1 MKIETNKVAAGEH
14 GSVVGYLLFAV
25 VVAASIAGVAG
36 YLAQN
41 LYLSSR
47 RSDMINAL
55 QFSEGGAAIACFEIE
70 KAFTNRSGTFLSNLM
85 TNSAGAWTSNSSLS
99 TGGMIVF
106 DRTITAPFSNQ
117 AVYVQMRMTNA
128 SSPSMLTVISRA
140 GVRGYTN
147 TTTVDMAVQFGYGG
161 AIISDAKGTTANGIS
176 KAVAQAGNVVIDGGA
191 KGTTVI
197 EGGILANGNVNV
209 GLATVDDI
217 QKQLYG
223 TDKEIPD
230 YTAEGSPDQLFDFT
244 RFVLAA
250 KASSNY
256 FSNLTAFVNAA
267 KSNTLEGIIAVDI
280 PTKSGL
286 PSLDEKTLPNG
297 INIRGTLVF
306 NFGPVWEGSDKIVN
320 TATMNIN
327 PANLSGF
334 NGTNPATWGSGYPPT
349 YVNSNKHPA
358 NINLLAY
365 TTNRYAN
372 FTHEDDL
379 PALMYSIGILDIHG
393 DANICGVLYTPSFVE
408 IENKQDAQVQY
419 IRGSIIGGAG
429 VLVENGKAS
438 KSVVYYD
445 PKALDKLATSGTK
458 GKSVK
463 VLSWR

>member
-1 MKIETNKVAAGEH
+1 
-14 GSVVGYLLFAV
+14 VVH
-25 VVAASIAGVAG
+25 
-36 YLAQN
+36 
-41 LYLSSR
+41 
-47 RSDMINAL
+47 
-55 QFSEGGAAIACFEIE
+55 
-70 KAFTNRSGTFLSNLM
+70 
-85 TNSAGAWTSNSSLS
+85 
-99 TGGMIVF
+99 
-106 DRTITAPFSNQ
+106 
-117 AVYVQMRMTNA
+117 VQMKMTNA
-128 SSPSMLTVISRA
+128 SSPSLLTVTARA

-147 TTTVDMAVQFGYGG
+147 TTTVDMAIQFGYGG
-161 AIISDAKGTTANGIS
+161 AIISDAEGTTASGVS
-176 KAVAQAGNVVIDGGA
+176 KSVAQAGNVVVDGGA
-191 KGTTVI
+191 KGTTVV
-197 EGGILANGNVNV
+197 EGGVLANGNVNV

-217 QKQLYG
+217 QQQLYG

-244 RFVLAA
+244 RFILAA

-267 KSNTLEGIIAVDI
+267 KSNTLEGIVAVDI

-286 PSLDEKTLPNG
+286 PSLDTKTLPSG

-306 NFGPVWEGSDKIVN
+306 NFGSVWSGSDKIVN

-327 PANLSGF
+327 PANLAGF
-334 NGTNPATWGSGYPPT
+334 NGTNPATWGSGYPPS
-349 YVNSNKHPA
+349 YANSNKHPA

-365 TTNRYAN
+365 STNRYSN

-393 DANICGVLYTPSFVE
+393 NANISGVLYTPSFVE
-408 IENKQDAQVQY
+408 IENKQDGQVQY

-429 VLVENGKAS
+429 VLVENGKAA

-445 PKALDKLATSGTK
+445 PKTLDKLATSGTK
-458 GKSVK
+458 GKSAK